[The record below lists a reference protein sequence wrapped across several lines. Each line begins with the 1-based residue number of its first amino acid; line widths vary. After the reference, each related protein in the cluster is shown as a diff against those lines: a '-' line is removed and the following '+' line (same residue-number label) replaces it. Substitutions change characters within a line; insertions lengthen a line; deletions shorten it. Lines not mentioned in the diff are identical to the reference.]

1 VDVRKLWRVL
11 MDAILLV
18 WITCMLAVA
27 VVGMLGDYEAV
38 TGVQFVVMLA
48 GVLVIGMA
56 GMIAVV

>member
-1 VDVRKLWRVL
+1 

>member
-1 VDVRKLWRVL
+1 
-11 MDAILLV
+11 MDALLLV

-27 VVGMLGDYEAV
+27 VVGMLGDYESV

>member
-1 VDVRKLWRVL
+1 
-11 MDAILLV
+11 MDALLLV

-27 VVGMLGDYEAV
+27 VVGMLGDYESV

-48 GVLVIGMA
+48 GVLVIGTA